1 MIYNTFIM
9 KKFILIILLIKFI
22 SISSHAEDIK
32 NFEIEGMSIGDNLL
46 NYFTKNQLEEFVNHS
61 STFHYPDGKTKIVR
75 THSKEPL
82 RQSIKK
88 SSTYDFAGVSFKD
101 PGWIKRK
108 DSDER
113 DYKIIG
119 IQGYIS
125 FEEVND
131 CNKERLK
138 IEKDIENVLNIKP
151 KRETK
156 KHAYDKT
163 SQSFTSWFNFSTNDS
178 ISINCTDW
186 QKKFN
191 WNPNLKVSI
200 ISAELKKILKKNY

>member
-1 MIYNTFIM
+1 M
-9 KKFILIILLIKFI
+9 KKLLGIVVLCLLLSLSAK
-22 SISSHAEDIK
+22 ADDIK
-32 NFEIEGMSIGDNLL
+32 EFEIEGMSIGDSLL
-46 NYFTKNQLEEFVNHS
+46 NYFTRNQLKEFVNHS
-61 STFHYPDGKTKIVR
+61 STFHYSDGKTKIVR

-82 RQSIKK
+82 RQSIIK

-101 PGWIKRK
+101 PGLIKSK
-108 DSDER
+108 KSDER

-138 IEKDIENVLNIKP
+138 IEKDIENILNIRP

-200 ISAELKKILKKNY
+200 ISAELKEILKKNY